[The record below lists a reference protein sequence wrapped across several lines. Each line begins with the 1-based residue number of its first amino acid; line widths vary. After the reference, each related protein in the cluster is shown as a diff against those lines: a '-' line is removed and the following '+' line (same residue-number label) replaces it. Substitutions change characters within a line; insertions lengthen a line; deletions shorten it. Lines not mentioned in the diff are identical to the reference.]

1 MAREI
6 IKAVTCPVC
15 GTLCDDL
22 EVVVEDG
29 RIVDVRN
36 ACSMGAAKFLHAQE
50 HRLTEPMVRVDGEL
64 RPVGLEEAV
73 KEAAR
78 ILAEA
83 EYPILYGWSSTSCEA
98 IRVGLELAEEVGGV
112 IDNTAVV
119 CHGPS
124 ILAIQDVGLSGFT
137 LGQIR
142 HRADLVIY
150 WGSNPWDA
158 HPRHLER
165 YSAFSEGRFQPSA
178 WRRAVLKIKAMQARR
193 RAMRAKGPFFLAK
206 EELPEVPPLPEGPEP
221 PEELFRETRR
231 LIVIDVRRTPTAERA
246 DYFLQVR
253 PGEDFELAQALR
265 MLVKGEEL
273 DVDEVAGI
281 PVDVLEEVAGVMM
294 GCRCGVLF
302 FGLGLTM
309 SRGKLRNIEAAIS
322 LVRDL
327 NRYTKFHILPMRGH
341 FNVTGANVVFTW
353 TTGYPYAVD
362 FSHGYP
368 RYNPGETSAT
378 DVLMR
383 GDVDAALVIASDPVA
398 HFPRKAVEH
407 LIDIPLIA
415 IDPAPTPTTSMAD
428 VVIPT
433 AWVGVEAPGTAYR
446 MDHVPLPLKKVV
458 EPPPGILSDEQV
470 LKHILAEVRRI
481 KERRLEK
488 EALVK
493 AVA

>member
-1 MAREI
+1 MAREVVR
-6 IKAVTCPVC
+6 AVTCPVC

-22 EVVVEDG
+22 EVIVENG

-50 HRLTEPMVRVDGEL
+50 HRLTNPMVRKDGEL
-64 RPVGLEEAV
+64 KPVKLEEAV
-73 KEAAR
+73 REAAR

-98 IRVGLELAEEVGGV
+98 IRIGLELAEVVGGV
-112 IDNTAVV
+112 IDNTATI

-150 WGSNPWDA
+150 WGSNPWEA
-158 HPRHLER
+158 HPRHIER
-165 YSAFSEGRFQPSA
+165 YSAFSEGRFQPSI
-178 WRRAVLKIKAMQARR
+178 WRRAVLKLKAIQARR
-193 RAMRAKGPFFLAK
+193 RAMRARGPVFLAK
-206 EELPEVPPLPEGPEP
+206 EEMPEFPPVPDGLEI
-221 PEELFRETRR
+221 PEELTREARR
-231 LIVIDVRRTPTAERA
+231 LVVVDVRRTPTAERA
-246 DYFLQVR
+246 DYFLRVR
-253 PGEDFELAQALR
+253 PGEDFELLQAFR
-265 MLVKGEEL
+265 TVIRGEEL
-273 DVDEVAGI
+273 EA
-281 PVDVLEEVAGVMM
+281 EEVAGVPADLIYEVADVMM

-309 SRGKLRNIEAAIS
+309 SRGKIRNIEAAIS

-383 GDVDAALVIASDPVA
+383 GDVDAALVVASDPVA

-407 LIDIPLIA
+407 LVDIPLIA
-415 IDPAPTPTTSMAD
+415 IDPAPTPTTAMAD

-458 EPPPGILSDEQV
+458 EPPPGVLSDEEV
-470 LKHILAEVRRI
+470 LKRILTEVRRI
-481 KERRLEK
+481 KGKLSG
-488 EALVK
+488 EAVM
-493 AVA
+493 ASTVV

>member
-1 MAREI
+1 MARRI
-6 IKAVTCPVC
+6 VRAVTCPVC

-29 RIVDVRN
+29 RIVDVYN
-36 ACSMGAAKFLHAQE
+36 ACAMGAAKFLNAQK
-50 HRLTEPMVRVDGEL
+50 HRLRKPMVRKNGEL
-64 RPVGLEEAV
+64 KPVSLEEAI

-98 IRVGLELAEEVGGV
+98 IRVGLELAEELGGV
-112 IDNTAVV
+112 IDNTATT

-124 ILAIQDVGLSGFT
+124 LLAIQDVGLSGFT

-142 HRADLVIY
+142 HRVDLVIY

-178 WRRAVLKIKAMQARR
+178 WRRAVLRIKAMQARR
-193 RAMRAKGPFFLAK
+193 RAQRARGPIYLAK
-206 EELPEVPPLPEGPEP
+206 EKMPEIPPTPDGVEP
-221 PEELFRETRR
+221 PEALFRETRR
-231 LIVIDVRRTPTAERA
+231 LVVVDVRRTPTADRA
-246 DYFLQVR
+246 DYFLRVR
-253 PGEDFELAQALR
+253 PGEDFELIEAFR
-265 MLVKGEEL
+265 MVVNGEEL
-273 DVDEVAGI
+273 DV
-281 PVDVLEEVAGVMM
+281 PEVAGVPADVIYEVADVMM
-294 GCRCGVLF
+294 SCRAGVLF

-309 SRGKLRNIEAAIS
+309 SRGKIRNIEAAIS

-327 NRYTKFHILPMRGH
+327 NKHTKFFILPMRGH
-341 FNVTGANVVFTW
+341 FNVTGANIVFTW
-353 TTGYPYAVD
+353 TTGYPFAVD

-368 RYNPGETSAT
+368 RYNPGETSVI
-378 DVLMR
+378 DILNR
-383 GDVDAALVIASDPVA
+383 GDSDAALVVASDPVA

-407 LIDIPLIA
+407 LVSNPLIVL
-415 IDPAPTPTTSMAD
+415 DPAPTPTTAMAD

-433 AWVGVEAPGTAYR
+433 AWVGIEVEGTAYR

-458 EPPPGILSDEQV
+458 DPPPGILSDEEV
-470 LKHILAEVRRI
+470 LRRLLAEVR
-481 KERRLEK
+481 KLKGKTLE
-488 EALVK
+488 AP
-493 AVA
+493 ARA